1 MAQFLNPLDV
11 ADLTESGL
19 FRFLKYDVGVPV
31 TASLIHTAVMR
42 REIIPTRLGRRNMFS
57 RRDGLNWL
65 AAQKEKGKPK
75 QSVELG

>member
-1 MAQFLNPLDV
+1 MASFLDPLDV
-11 ADLTESGL
+11 ADLTELGL

-31 TASLIHTAVMR
+31 TTSLIHVAVMR
-42 REIIPTRLGRRNMFS
+42 REIIPTKLGRRSLFS

-75 QSVELG
+75 QSADLG